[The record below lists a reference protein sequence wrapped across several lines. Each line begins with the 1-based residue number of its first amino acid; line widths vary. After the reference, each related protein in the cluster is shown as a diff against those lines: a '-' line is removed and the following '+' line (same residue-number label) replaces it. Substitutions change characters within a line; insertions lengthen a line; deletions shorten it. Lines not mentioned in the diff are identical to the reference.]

1 MTFPVPQT
9 SPEQLGSGHMS
20 PEAIMMWEQLG
31 RVGGTAT
38 GQAFQR
44 VNKADELIFVDD
56 TGTYVYIGNATPGTA
71 TSAASWKIKRVTT
84 TNPVKVEYAAGTSF
98 YNQIWDNR
106 TSLSYS

>member
-31 RVGGTAT
+31 RIGGVAT

-44 VNKADELIFVDD
+44 VREADETQLIDI
-56 TGTYVYIGNATPGTA
+56 TGNDIYIGFALPGSSQSDTV
-71 TSAASWKIKRVTT
+71 WKIKKINTVNPITIYWADSSTLYNKKWSDRTT
-84 TNPVKVEYAAGTSF
+84 YT
-98 YNQIWDNR
+98 
-106 TSLSYS
+106 YS